1 MNKKKI
7 LVVLTAMIISLCAV
21 FVTVDAATK
30 VKLTKKSVAM
40 YEGDSIFLKVKGTK
54 SKIKWSSKNKKVAVV
69 TKKGKVKAVKKG
81 RTVIYAKFG
90 KKVLKCDK

>member
-1 MNKKKI
+1 MLKLIGTKNVLINGGYMNKKKI

-40 YEGDSIFLKVKGTK
+40 YEGDSIFLKVK
-54 SKIKWSSKNKKVAVV
+54 
-69 TKKGKVKAVKKG
+69 
-81 RTVIYAKFG
+81 
-90 KKVLKCDK
+90 

>member
-1 MNKKKI
+1 MLKLIGTKNILINGGYMNKKKNFSCFNCN
-7 LVVLTAMIISLCAV
+7 VISLCAV

-69 TKKGKVKAVKKG
+69 TKKE
-81 RTVIYAKFG
+81 R
-90 KKVLKCDK
+90 LRQ

>member
-1 MNKKKI
+1 MLKLIGTKNVLSNGGYMNKKKI

-40 YEGDSIFLKVKGTK
+40 
-54 SKIKWSSKNKKVAVV
+54 
-69 TKKGKVKAVKKG
+69 
-81 RTVIYAKFG
+81 
-90 KKVLKCDK
+90 